1 MKINTILLLIG
12 KIKGWKTEKSKPE
25 TQNFLATGERE
36 PLVNFGIISA
46 AVDGATKPRS
56 RGRSRLQAN
65 SRMRQYFTRMNDS
78 KSSPNSKLKTMW
90 DKRQSSPLDDMNLA
104 DSSEF
109 NSELGMFG
117 EPWDGDMI
125 SYS

>member
-12 KIKGWKTEKSKPE
+12 KIKGMKTEKPKPE
-25 TQNFLATGERE
+25 FSVTGESE
-36 PLVNFGIISA
+36 PLVNFGNISA
-46 AVDGATKPRS
+46 VADGATKPRS

-78 KSSPNSKLKTMW
+78 KNSKKTMW
-90 DKRQSSPLDDMNLA
+90 DKRQSSPLDDMDLN
-104 DSSEF
+104 DSSEL
-109 NSELGMFG
+109 SSQLGMFG
-117 EPWDGDMI
+117 EPWDGNMI

>member
-12 KIKGWKTEKSKPE
+12 KIKGSKTENSE
-25 TQNFLATGERE
+25 FLATGERE
-36 PLVNFGIISA
+36 PLVNFGNISA
-46 AVDGATKPRS
+46 AAEGATKPRS

-65 SRMRQYFTRMNDS
+65 SRMRQYFRMNDS
-78 KSSPNSKLKTMW
+78 KKSPNSKLKTMW

-117 EPWDGDMI
+117 EPWDGQMI